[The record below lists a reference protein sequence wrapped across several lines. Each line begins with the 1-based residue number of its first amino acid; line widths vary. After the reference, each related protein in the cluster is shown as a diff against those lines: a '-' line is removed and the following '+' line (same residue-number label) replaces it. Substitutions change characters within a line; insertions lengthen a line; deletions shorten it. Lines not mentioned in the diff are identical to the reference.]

1 VDRKV
6 ILFTDSTPF
15 GYDTTQGLKAEG
27 LLDETYVQLSPVNYR
42 LRRYRQDLTSIRG
55 IKRRVVGLVDRINRS
70 MRSMSIEAH
79 PEVLDEVGAV
89 PFITFRE
96 LRPQLATENAIVVVY
111 GTRIVPSWVYKGAHQ
126 TINVHWGLS
135 PHYRGILT
143 TDRAVINGDLRNI
156 GFTLHELSNDVDGG
170 RIITQGRVPVQRG
183 DTIGTIT
190 TRLHGMA
197 KPLLIKAVADAQQA
211 KLDTVPQE
219 LSVGK
224 NYRGVDW
231 SVWNSLMLRKL
242 IPITQKAMETSRPEL
257 PIHESPSLRASAL
270 DISDAAV
277 TTS

>member
-1 VDRKV
+1 MPTW
-6 ILFTDSTPF
+6 I
-15 GYDTTQGLKAEG
+15 YKA
-27 LLDETYVQLSPVNYR
+27 
-42 LRRYRQDLTSIRG
+42 
-55 IKRRVVGLVDRINRS
+55 
-70 MRSMSIEAH
+70 
-79 PEVLDEVGAV
+79 
-89 PFITFRE
+89 
-96 LRPQLATENAIVVVY
+96 
-111 GTRIVPSWVYKGAHQ
+111 AHQ

-183 DTIGTIT
+183 DTIGSIT

-197 KPLLIKAVADAQQA
+197 KPLLLKAVSDARNG

-219 LSVGK
+219 LTVGK

-242 IPITQKAMETSRPEL
+242 IPIAQKALEASRPEL
-257 PIHESPSLRASAL
+257 PIHESPSLRAIAPDSPE
-270 DISDAAV
+270 AAV
-277 TTS
+277 PAS